1 MLVPFGHA
9 GGAIKSRFHQ
19 ARERARYH
27 ADRAL
32 DVLADKTRETA
43 ERLARADAVVRR
55 PLYYGGNAALFAEGM
70 GALPEGTGR
79 AAYDTAKSYEAIRQG
94 LTGEKSW
101 IPLAH

>member
-1 MLVPFGHA
+1 MLVPFGHS
-9 GGAIKSRFHQ
+9 GGSWRSRFHRV
-19 ARERARYH
+19 RERARYH

-32 DVLADKTRETA
+32 DVLGEKTRQTA
-43 ERLARADAVVRR
+43 ATLAKADAVVRQ
-55 PLYYGGNAALFAEGM
+55 PLYYGANAALFAEGM
-70 GALPEGTGR
+70 GALPEGAGR